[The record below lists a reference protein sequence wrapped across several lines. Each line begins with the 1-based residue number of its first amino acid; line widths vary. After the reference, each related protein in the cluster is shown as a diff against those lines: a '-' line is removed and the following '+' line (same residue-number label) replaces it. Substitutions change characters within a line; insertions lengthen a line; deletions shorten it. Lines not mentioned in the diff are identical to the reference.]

1 MIPEELLDDERRE
14 MAKEAKRQQLPY
26 LPGPLEIASI
36 TRAIREGEV
45 VVESR
50 DIRQRSHKGRQRN
63 VLPP

>member
-14 MAKEAKRQQLPY
+14 MAEEAKRQQLPY
-26 LPGPLEIASI
+26 LPGPLEIAAVAQ
-36 TRAIREGEV
+36 AIRDGEI

-50 DIRQRSHKGRQRN
+50 DVRQRSHKRKQRN